1 MAYDRPGVYVRETPF
16 TTNLPSRSASTVAA
30 FVGTAE
36 RGPATPTLITS
47 WADYKAKFGEL
58 SQSYDLGYAVYQ
70 YFANGGADAYVSRV
84 LDTTAV
90 EATYAYTGT
99 VTGASGTSTLFTLA
113 AATKGGWGNN
123 VSTTLTFDQNTLVTP
138 SSAPKVQLSTLFAMS
153 VNVLSA
159 SGALVEVERW
169 QELSFDPASSRYFK
183 TVLELYSSY
192 VKVQGT
198 PATIGSATTIAV
210 SGISAGTYSTTF
222 SLANGSDAT
231 APNTVAPDVEWATAV
246 TNLAT
251 VAGPLVIN
259 LVGQTSSTRVNQ
271 ALAYAASRAD
281 SFVIIDCPLTASSKI
296 DMQTTISSYSTTDGS
311 YGAVYFPALK
321 MYDPSKSGPAAVRD
335 TFPGGAIA
343 GAFVRSEKLRG
354 VAKAPAG
361 YSLDLQNVFGL
372 VATVN
377 DADQGELYSTNHVNC
392 IRMIPGGTA
401 IVNGARTLAKIRPDK
416 YITVRRTLGYLRTV
430 LQAQTQFA
438 LFEPNDERLWNRINV
453 SLTSVMTDFWAKGN
467 LKGSSPSQAFYI
479 LCNSTNNTQAS
490 VEDGYVNIEVGV
502 ALQYPA
508 EFVVINLTQFAGG
521 SAAGNL

>member
-16 TTNLPSRSASTVAA
+16 TTNVTSRSAATVAA

-36 RGPATPTLITS
+36 RGPATPALVTS
-47 WADYKAKFGEL
+47 WAEYKSKFGEL

-70 YFANGGADAYVSRV
+70 YFANGGSDAYVSRV

-90 EATYAYTGT
+90 ASSYTFQGT
-99 VTGASGTSTLFTLA
+99 LSGASAPSTMFVLQAASKGTWGDNLSVTLSFDPNTLA
-113 AATKGGWGNN
+113 D
-123 VSTTLTFDQNTLVTP
+123 VST
-138 SSAPKVQLSTLFAMS
+138 APKVQASTLFSLS
-153 VNVLSA
+153 VNQTRGS
-159 SGALVEVERW
+159 SSVEVERW
-169 QELSFDPASSRYFK
+169 QELSFDASSSRYFK

-192 VKVQGT
+192 VSLQGI
-198 PATIGSATTIAV
+198 PATIASNATIAV
-210 SGISAGTYSTTF
+210 SGIGVNDYETSFALTG
-222 SLANGSDAT
+222 GSDAVT
-231 APNTVAPDVEWATAV
+231 PNAVSADTEWATAV
-246 TNLAT
+246 TNLT
-251 VAGPLVIN
+251 SVTGPLVIN
-259 LVGQTSSTRVNQ
+259 LVGQTDSTRINQ
-271 ALAYAASRAD
+271 ALSYAADRAD
-281 SFVIIDCPLTASSKI
+281 AFVIIDCPINATTKV
-296 DMQTTISSYSTTDGS
+296 DMQTAISSYSTTDGG

-335 TFPGGAIA
+335 TYPGGAIA
-343 GAFVRSEKLRG
+343 GAYVRSEKLRG

-372 VATVN
+372 VATLS
-377 DADQGELYSTNHVNC
+377 DADQGALYATNNVNC
-392 IRMIPGGTA
+392 IRIVPGGTA
-401 IVNGARTLAKIRPDK
+401 IINGARTLAKVRPDK
-416 YITVRRTLGYLRTV
+416 YITVRRTLAYLRTV

-467 LKGSSPSQAFYI
+467 LKGSGPSQAFYI
-479 LCNSTNNTQAS
+479 ICNSTNNTQS
-490 VEDGYVNIEVGV
+490 SIEDGYVNIEVGV